1 MEGDAGRVDAKRFA
15 IAEESTEERR
25 RKVRKKVRTLRQLP
39 RRLVVPAGVGPWS
52 RFARSEPSPQ
62 RREQIPF

>member
-15 IAEESTEERR
+15 IAEESTKESAEESAD
-25 RKVRKKVRTLRQLP
+25 LRQLP

-52 RFARSEPSPQ
+52 RFARVEPRPQ